1 MLKKLLISLASI
13 CFLIWLWVYI
23 QGSFTN
29 TKSETSSLETV
40 WWEDISLSIVSIIE
54 ESKMDIYRSDPY
66 NFFENIVWQ
75 IEVKSGQWKG
85 FFVSDDGL
93 IITNKHVINKENA
106 KYTVILPDGS
116 EYLSQIVYID
126 KQKDI
131 ALLQI
136 DTDSTKVRP
145 LDIQGEENI
154 IHIWDPILTVWNPL
168 TQNTRHG
175 NIVNLGEEI
184 NENNYTQEWLLQTD
198 ITLYSG
204 DSWSPLIWND
214 WKVIWINTAY
224 DISKSNTSYAIEIT
238 AEMIEKFFK

>member
-13 CFLIWLWVYI
+13 CFLIGLGVYI

-40 WWEDISLSIVSIIE
+40 WGEDISLSIVSIIE

-66 NFFENIVWQ
+66 NFFENIVGQ
-75 IEVKSGQWKG
+75 IEVKSGQGKG

-154 IHIWDPILTVWNPL
+154 IHIGDPILTVGNPL

-204 DSWSPLIWND
+204 DSGSPLIGND
-214 WKVIWINTAY
+214 GKVIGINTAY